1 MLTIYGMNLSGPALK
16 VFYVA
21 NVLGLEYE
29 QKGINIGE
37 GEGQKEDYLK
47 MHPAG
52 KIPVIDDDGFYLF
65 ESNAIIRYLA
75 QKENSSLYP
84 TDLKR
89 RVVVDQWIDFASLHI
104 QNGVGRVLYNK
115 VIAPKFKLEVDEASM
130 KCGYEFCNRFLPIVD
145 AQLGKSKYIAGD
157 EISLAD
163 YVLLAHVDPLEAIEI
178 DVKKYPNL
186 NKWREPL
193 RTQDFYQKVHK
204 FYGES
209 MMAQS

>member
-21 NVLGLEYE
+21 NALGLEYE
-29 QKGINIGE
+29 QKGINLGE

-84 TDLKR
+84 TDLKK

-104 QNGVGRVLYNK
+104 
-115 VIAPKFKLEVDEASM
+115 P
-130 KCGYEFCNRFLPIVD
+130 
-145 AQLGKSKYIAGD
+145 
-157 EISLAD
+157 
-163 YVLLAHVDPLEAIEI
+163 H
-178 DVKKYPNL
+178 
-186 NKWREPL
+186 
-193 RTQDFYQKVHK
+193 
-204 FYGES
+204 
-209 MMAQS
+209 